1 MNRKIIFDY
10 IKHWKITQV
19 GQQPE
24 EILGEHGLVGIFVVQ
39 LQDLN
44 EIVDATGVLG
54 VLGLFEEGIHIL
66 EDDGLLALFLLT
78 SNLDNGLHGGVQV
91 ASADEISNVETIDL
105 AISLEVIDLK
115 GELDFCKDL
124 TNNLSTHLIS
134 VN

>member
-1 MNRKIIFDY
+1 M
-10 IKHWKITQV
+10 
-19 GQQPE
+19 
-24 EILGEHGLVGIFVVQ
+24 
-39 LQDLN
+39 
-44 EIVDATGVLG
+44 DATGVLG

-66 EDDGLLALFLLT
+66 EDDGLLALLLLT

-124 TNNLSTHLIS
+124 TNN
-134 VN
+134 

>member
-1 MNRKIIFDY
+1 M
-10 IKHWKITQV
+10 
-19 GQQPE
+19 
-24 EILGEHGLVGIFVVQ
+24 EHGLVVVLVVQ
-39 LQDLN
+39 LQDFN

-124 TNNLSTHLIS
+124 TNNLSKYLIS

>member
-1 MNRKIIFDY
+1 MQ
-10 IKHWKITQV
+10 H
-19 GQQPE
+19 
-24 EILGEHGLVGIFVVQ
+24 ILPSKRLCFVSLRNCLCNVVLAHPFQERHEGGEALSILRVAQ

-105 AISLEVIDLK
+105 AISLE
-115 GELDFCKDL
+115 
-124 TNNLSTHLIS
+124 
-134 VN
+134 

>member
-1 MNRKIIFDY
+1 M
-10 IKHWKITQV
+10 
-19 GQQPE
+19 
-24 EILGEHGLVGIFVVQ
+24 
-39 LQDLN
+39 
-44 EIVDATGVLG
+44 DATGVLG

-124 TNNLSTHLIS
+124 TNNLSTYTLNFCKLVSNLIDFYCDKS
-134 VN
+134 VECLSRIMHCILVYIVEWAIKDF